1 MQFIK
6 TILNRIV
13 TVLKTITLYEMWP
26 FFNGMDKTK
35 VVLATGISCVNTS
48 ANILGPLAFS
58 SAVSLIAESE
68 PSVSFME
75 IEFTPVQLLA
85 IFGTLITASMTLP
98 SIRAFV
104 MSGVYEN
111 AFHRLS
117 ESALRDI
124 FNLSLQTHI
133 QNKNEIRSILDNIQT
148 GVGELVTNI
157 VLSINPFIIELG
169 SSLGVIFYLYGYD
182 YVLPFLGFA
191 GFYILIDHFLS
202 NFYNSQLSSINSKV
216 IEVSSSVYD
225 TLENIE
231 TVIYYNNKQLEYEN
245 AIKLVKNLAQFKSG
259 FSRKVASIDF
269 LRKVTYGIAI
279 ILFATV
285 NGSETNLATVTD
297 FAFICIYLIN
307 FFGNINGI
315 DAAIRQVRN
324 AQLNLQIVNDLRNL
338 SKDDDWASG
347 ISRIISINHLSSNPL
362 IEFRQVS
369 FKYPG
374 EEKFVL
380 NNFNLIINRGETIAI
395 IGKSGCGK
403 STIAKLL
410 MRVYVPT
417 SGQIF
422 IDGNDITSVDINNL
436 HSLVGIAVPNPGIFN
451 QTLRYNV
458 FYGNSEIGEGGIS
471 QDFQKTL
478 HTILKGLIDRGKTK
492 VSKYELSSGEK
503 QRIEI
508 ARLIIK
514 DSLINILDEPSSS
527 LDAFT
532 EHKMIKQLNKITQN
546 KTNIIIAHRLYLIAN
561 VNRIVVLN
569 KNGEKIEE
577 GAHDELLRL
586 NGTYLKMWQLQNH
599 SFLSINDESNKGK
612 EKEKEIGNNASTT
625 YLNDSIEKPDIKIH
639 KGENSYSVRQHRKFS
654 IFFNQTG
661 KDALLPKGVHEEEDV
676 ENGNSYQT
684 FESKPPL
691 AAQKRC
697 SLF

>member
-1 MQFIK
+1 
-6 TILNRIV
+6 
-13 TVLKTITLYEMWP
+13 
-26 FFNGMDKTK
+26 
-35 VVLATGISCVNTS
+35 
-48 ANILGPLAFS
+48 
-58 SAVSLIAESE
+58 
-68 PSVSFME
+68 
-75 IEFTPVQLLA
+75 
-85 IFGTLITASMTLP
+85 
-98 SIRAFV
+98 
-104 MSGVYEN
+104 
-111 AFHRLS
+111 
-117 ESALRDI
+117 
-124 FNLSLQTHI
+124 
-133 QNKNEIRSILDNIQT
+133 
-148 GVGELVTNI
+148 
-157 VLSINPFIIELG
+157 
-169 SSLGVIFYLYGYD
+169 
-182 YVLPFLGFA
+182 
-191 GFYILIDHFLS
+191 
-202 NFYNSQLSSINSKV
+202 
-216 IEVSSSVYD
+216 
-225 TLENIE
+225 
-231 TVIYYNNKQLEYEN
+231 
-245 AIKLVKNLAQFKSG
+245 
-259 FSRKVASIDF
+259 
-269 LRKVTYGIAI
+269 
-279 ILFATV
+279 
-285 NGSETNLATVTD
+285 
-297 FAFICIYLIN
+297 LIN